1 MKAIVV
7 EDSRL
12 AREGLIRMLKDFA
25 EVDVIG
31 QADHPSTALALIQEL
46 HPDVLF
52 LDIHMPGE
60 TGFDL
65 LEKLDYTPRIIF
77 TTAYSDYAIRSFDYH
92 TVDYL
97 LKPISPER
105 LAQAIRKL
113 SDKAQDSAEGLTK
126 NGEDSETTDKVSN
139 QDNKG
144 VLDINNKIFIKDG
157 ERCFLVSLES
167 IQYIESSKNYVQIFF
182 NNKKA
187 YVKKSLNS
195 IEERLP
201 KKHFF
206 RASRQHIVNLQAIG
220 KIEESMSDGYKI
232 TMNDGKVLEIS
243 RRNAA
248 ELKDL
253 LSF

>member
-12 AREGLIRMLKDFA
+12 AREGLIRMLKDFPA
-25 EVDVIG
+25 IEVIG
-31 QADHPSTALALIQEL
+31 QADHPATALVLIQEL

-60 TGFDL
+60 SGFDL
-65 LEKLDYTPRIIF
+65 LEKLNYTPSIIF
-77 TTAYSDYAIRSFDYH
+77 TTAYSEYAIRSFDYN
-92 TVDYL
+92 TADYL
-97 LKPISPER
+97 LKPISQER
-105 LAQAIRKL
+105 LTLAISKLAERHDGCDADKDEVQAKKDI
-113 SDKAQDSAEGLTK
+113 
-126 NGEDSETTDKVSN
+126 
-139 QDNKG
+139 
-144 VLDINNKIFIKDG
+144 LDINSKIFVKDG
-157 ERCFLVSLES
+157 ERCFLIGLDT

-182 NNKKA
+182 DNKKA
-187 YVKKSLNS
+187 YVKKSLNN

-206 RASRQHIVNLQAIG
+206 RASRQHIVNLQAIR

-232 TMNDGKVLEIS
+232 TMADGKVVEIS
-243 RRNAA
+243 RRNATA
-248 ELKDL
+248 LKEH